1 MAQDRSSWYSR
12 ESPMS
17 ISELLETDDDG
28 DNWFMMQKN
37 SLENLAMRQQYCAQ
51 LLSTPISR
59 DVRDEINSIKTQLA
73 A

>member
-1 MAQDRSSWYSR
+1 
-12 ESPMS
+12 MS
-17 ISELLETDDDG
+17 ISELPETDDDG
-28 DNWFMMQKN
+28 DNGFMKQRN

-51 LLSTPISR
+51 LLSIPISR